1 MRINY
6 NVSASIANKN
16 LLGIESNLSQSMERL
31 SSGLKI
37 NHAKD
42 NPAGMAISRKMKAQI
57 DGLDR
62 ASANASD
69 GISVI
74 HISDGALGEVTSIL
88 QRMRE
93 LSVQAAS
100 DATMGQEDKEAIQKE
115 ISSLKDEVD
124 RISKDT
130 EYNTKTLLD
139 GSLDTRVYTKHASR
153 IQVTDQVS
161 PGNYEIKVKTAAT
174 QAEVTSGADFN
185 STAAIGV
192 SGTMSV
198 NGSTVEIAATDTYQ
212 EVYEKLRT
220 AGEIGETQIER
231 SKADGSL
238 TFTTD
243 AYGSDAT
250 LKLSFSNQ
258 ALANQFALSD
268 ASGNNGLVQDPATKQ
283 WIYGSQQ
290 TDTSGKTTTSVPN
303 GSDMELDDVANW
315 KGFTSSATAKCDGNR
330 VTITD
335 LGGFSLSFLVEAGY
349 EDGATKTDSAGNV
362 LETYDGSLKFEVTD
376 MGTMTLH
383 IGANM
388 DQNMNIRIPEISCE
402 SLYIDDLDVTTV
414 NGADRALDRLDDAI
428 ARVSEARSNLGA
440 YENRLEYSTNSLDEF
455 GENMTDAMSRLTDV
469 DMAEEMTNYT
479 HQNVLNQ
486 AAISVLTQ
494 ANDLPQQVLQILQ

>member
-1 MRINY
+1 M
-6 NVSASIANKN
+6 
-16 LLGIESNLSQSMERL
+16 
-31 SSGLKI
+31 
-37 NHAKD
+37 
-42 NPAGMAISRKMKAQI
+42 
-57 DGLDR
+57 
-62 ASANASD
+62 
-69 GISVI
+69 
-74 HISDGALGEVTSIL
+74 
-88 QRMRE
+88 
-93 LSVQAAS
+93 
-100 DATMGQEDKEAIQKE
+100 
-115 ISSLKDEVD
+115 
-124 RISKDT
+124 
-130 EYNTKTLLD
+130 
-139 GSLDTRVYTKHASR
+139 
-153 IQVTDQVS
+153 TDQVS

-220 AGEIGETQIER
+220 AGEI
-231 SKADGSL
+231 
-238 TFTTD
+238 
-243 AYGSDAT
+243 
-250 LKLSFSNQ
+250 
-258 ALANQFALSD
+258 
-268 ASGNNGLVQDPATKQ
+268 KQ

-290 TDTSGKTTTSVPN
+290 TDASGKTTTSVPN

-428 ARVSEARSNLGA
+428 ARVSETRSNLGA

>member
-100 DATMGQEDKEAIQKE
+100 DATMGLEDKEAIQKE

-161 PGNYEIKVKTAAT
+161 PGNYEINVKTAAT

-290 TDTSGKTTTSVPN
+290 TDASGKTTTSVPN

-428 ARVSEARSNLGA
+428 ARVSETRSNLGA

>member
-42 NPAGMAISRKMKAQI
+42 NPAGIAISRKMKAQI

-139 GSLDTRVYTKHASR
+139 GSLDTRVYTKHASC

-290 TDTSGKTTTSVPN
+290 TDASGKTTTSVPN

-428 ARVSEARSNLGA
+428 ARVSETRSNLGA

>member
-115 ISSLKDEVD
+115 
-124 RISKDT
+124 
-130 EYNTKTLLD
+130 TLLD

-290 TDTSGKTTTSVPN
+290 TDASGKTTTSVPN

-428 ARVSEARSNLGA
+428 ARVSETRSNLGA

>member
-153 IQVTDQVS
+153 NQVS

-290 TDTSGKTTTSVPN
+290 TDASGKTTTSVPN

>member
-62 ASANASD
+62 ASANVSD

-139 GSLDTRVYTKHASR
+139 GSLDTRVYTKHASL

-290 TDTSGKTTTSVPN
+290 TDASGKTTTSVPN

>member
-1 MRINY
+1 MTRRW
-6 NVSASIANKN
+6 V
-16 LLGIESNLSQSMERL
+16 
-31 SSGLKI
+31 
-37 NHAKD
+37 
-42 NPAGMAISRKMKAQI
+42 RKT
-57 DGLDR
+57 R
-62 ASANASD
+62 
-69 GISVI
+69 
-74 HISDGALGEVTSIL
+74 
-88 QRMRE
+88 
-93 LSVQAAS
+93 
-100 DATMGQEDKEAIQKE
+100 EAIQKE

-124 RISKDT
+124 RISKGYR

-231 SKADGSL
+231 SKADGSP

-290 TDTSGKTTTSVPN
+290 TDASGKTTTKCS
-303 GSDMELDDVANW
+303 GTDRDMELDDVANW

-428 ARVSEARSNLGA
+428 ARVSEARSNLG
-440 YENRLEYSTNSLDEF
+440 SL
-455 GENMTDAMSRLTDV
+455 
-469 DMAEEMTNYT
+469 
-479 HQNVLNQ
+479 
-486 AAISVLTQ
+486 
-494 ANDLPQQVLQILQ
+494 

>member
-62 ASANASD
+62 ASANATD

-115 ISSLKDEVD
+115 ISSLKDEVN

-268 ASGNNGLVQDPATKQ
+268 ASGNNGLVQDPTTKQ

-290 TDTSGKTTTSVPN
+290 TDASGKTTTSVPN

-349 EDGATKTDSAGNV
+349 
-362 LETYDGSLKFEVTD
+362 
-376 MGTMTLH
+376 
-383 IGANM
+383 
-388 DQNMNIRIPEISCE
+388 
-402 SLYIDDLDVTTV
+402 
-414 NGADRALDRLDDAI
+414 
-428 ARVSEARSNLGA
+428 
-440 YENRLEYSTNSLDEF
+440 
-455 GENMTDAMSRLTDV
+455 
-469 DMAEEMTNYT
+469 
-479 HQNVLNQ
+479 
-486 AAISVLTQ
+486 
-494 ANDLPQQVLQILQ
+494 

>member
-74 HISDGALGEVTSIL
+74 HISDGALGEVTNIL

-198 NGSTVEIAATDTYQ
+198 NGSTV
-212 EVYEKLRT
+212 
-220 AGEIGETQIER
+220 GEIGETQIER

-290 TDTSGKTTTSVPN
+290 TDASGKTTTSVPN

-479 HQNVLNQ
+479 HQNVLNR

>member
-1 MRINY
+1 M
-6 NVSASIANKN
+6 
-16 LLGIESNLSQSMERL
+16 
-31 SSGLKI
+31 
-37 NHAKD
+37 
-42 NPAGMAISRKMKAQI
+42 
-57 DGLDR
+57 
-62 ASANASD
+62 
-69 GISVI
+69 
-74 HISDGALGEVTSIL
+74 
-88 QRMRE
+88 
-93 LSVQAAS
+93 
-100 DATMGQEDKEAIQKE
+100 
-115 ISSLKDEVD
+115 
-124 RISKDT
+124 
-130 EYNTKTLLD
+130 
-139 GSLDTRVYTKHASR
+139 
-153 IQVTDQVS
+153 
-161 PGNYEIKVKTAAT
+161 
-174 QAEVTSGADFN
+174 TSGADFN

-250 LKLSFSNQ
+250 FKLSFSNQ

-290 TDTSGKTTTSVPN
+290 TDASGKTTTSVPN